1 MRSNAQWSVELI
13 PINEEYLGDMMEL
26 CFNHRAEDLDHR
38 YLDTSNSSSRIIM
51 TCIIPLSEIVTDF
64 FDKLKSRSSGF
75 ASFE

>member
-1 MRSNAQWSVELI
+1 MLANFRLI
-13 PINEEYLGDMMEL
+13 AINSEYLGDMMDL

-38 YLDTSNSSSRIIM
+38 YLDTSSSSSRIIL
-51 TCIIPLSEIVTDF
+51 TCTLPLSEIVMDF